1 MNDRSPRMF
10 GPGGLFGGILGEF
23 LRLPSRL
30 LRWAAPLLTVVVAA
44 ILGTLYGVQLVVL
57 TLAGGAL
64 LLVIWLLWSSVQ
76 ALAGE
81 SELTFEEAFSMGTRS
96 AEEEQKRA
104 VLRALKDLEYERSV
118 GKISEEDYHEYSA
131 RYRAEAKRLIRDLD
145 ESLAEA
151 RKQVERE
158 VERRVGKRE
167 RALELEESS
176 LDVAVPTAVVE
187 ATSSPVHEAPVAPK
201 SAKKPLRE
209 CTACH
214 IQNELDARFCKGCG
228 AGMAA
233 ADERLCAVCPARYP
247 QTADRCPECGTASEA
262 KP

>member
-1 MNDRSPRMF
+1 M
-10 GPGGLFGGILGEF
+10 
-23 LRLPSRL
+23 
-30 LRWAAPLLTVVVAA
+30 
-44 ILGTLYGVQLVVL
+44 
-57 TLAGGAL
+57 GA
-64 LLVIWLLWSSVQ
+64 
-76 ALAGE
+76 
-81 SELTFEEAFSMGTRS
+81 RS

-118 GKISEEDYHEYSA
+118 GKISEEDYHEYSV

-158 VERRVGKRE
+158 VERRVGKQEQE
-167 RALELEESS
+167 RALDLEEPG
-176 LDVAVPTAVVE
+176 LDEAAPTAVVD
-187 ATSSPVHEAPVAPK
+187 ATSSPVHEAPIAHK
-201 SAKKPLRE
+201 SAQKPLRE

-214 IQNELDARFCKGCG
+214 TQNELDARFCKGCG
-228 AGMAA
+228 AGMVG

-247 QTADRCPECGTASEA
+247 QSADRCPECGTVSEA

>member
-1 MNDRSPRMF
+1 MNDRSPHM
-10 GPGGLFGGILGEF
+10 
-23 LRLPSRL
+23 RLV
-30 LRWAAPLLTVVVAA
+30 RWAGPLTTLLIA
-44 ILGTLYGVQLVVL
+44 IVLGTLYGVQLVVL
-57 TLAGGAL
+57 SLAGGAL

-158 VERRVGKRE
+158 VERRIGKQE
-167 RALELEESS
+167 QALDLDEPS
-176 LDVAVPTAVVE
+176 LDEAVPTAVVD
-187 ATSSPVHEAPVAPK
+187 ATSSPVHEAPEAPK
-201 SAKKPLRE
+201 SAQKPLRE
-209 CTACH
+209 CMACH
-214 IQNELDARFCKGCG
+214 TQNELDARFCKGCG
-228 AGMAA
+228 AGMAG

-247 QTADRCPECGTASEA
+247 QSADQCPECGTASEG